1 MKCLK
6 KVSLAKRLPDDVRV
20 SLLNDKVKKKLF
32 EKTVG
37 TAAAVE
43 PLLNRLWPA
52 IEHFPKFKRQEAIKM
67 IRKLDALPTLRIND
81 NLEMVYNGD
90 VAGGTNIL
98 QLIRCELFPSR
109 DERVLLPGQD
119 LFYHALLTSPLSSR
133 KSELETTQSP
143 PALKRKRQVSSTLK
157 IRKKLKTN
165 LLHSSARKTLQYS
178 PKRLRSSTRHGPSP
192 AFKERRWQK

>member
-6 KVSLAKRLPDDVRV
+6 KVSLAKRLPDDVQV

-37 TAAAVE
+37 ATAAVE

-52 IEHFPKFKRQEAIKM
+52 IEHFPKVKRQEAIKM

-98 QLIRCELFPSR
+98 QLIRCELFPPR

-119 LFYHALLTSPLSSR
+119 LFYHALLTSPLSTR
-133 KSELETTQSP
+133 KPEVGTPP
-143 PALKRKRQVSSTLK
+143 PAPKRKRQTSSAVK